1 MSKHL
6 STLSSELAS
15 SELNC
20 RKVEIYKGEIKDK
33 LKEFGTSVDEIYK
46 VLDRKIM
53 IVMSELKK
61 IDDRSM
67 EKTMCNRCNTRSN
80 AKPTEENEKMVSSEA

>member
-6 STLSSELAS
+6 ASLSSEIAS

-20 RKVEIYKGEIKDK
+20 RKVEIFKGEIKDK

-61 IDDRSM
+61 MDDRSM
-67 EKTMCNRCNTRSN
+67 EKTVCNRCNTRSN
-80 AKPTEENEKMVSSEA
+80 AKALDENDKLVNSET

>member
-1 MSKHL
+1 M
-6 STLSSELAS
+6 
-15 SELNC
+15 
-20 RKVEIYKGEIKDK
+20 EIFKGEIKDK

-61 IDDRSM
+61 IDDRPS
-67 EKTMCNRCNTRSN
+67 EKNICNRCNNRSI
-80 AKPTEENEKMVSSEA
+80 AKPMEENDKMVNSEA